1 MRKAA
6 PATDFASSKAP
17 RVAVPGEKGIDS
29 PSKKK
34 KDPVL
39 PGPGAYNAGAS
50 IGANA
55 QKEQDDDVERRKKQ
69 NNFNHYKILQYK
81 MNIEKYNYEEK
92 KQRHV
97 EVKKEYEARV
107 GPGAYINPKTHSEF
121 RAEGKPEYLQ
131 FFGSTEER
139 FRTFMGGVA
148 SSTAT
153 IITGA

>member
-1 MRKAA
+1 V
-6 PATDFASSKAP
+6 D
-17 RVAVPGEKGIDS
+17 E
-29 PSKKK
+29 
-34 KDPVL
+34 
-39 PGPGAYNAGAS
+39 
-50 IGANA
+50 
-55 QKEQDDDVERRKKQ
+55 DVERRKRQ

-107 GPGAYINPKTHSEF
+107 GPGAYINPKMHSEF
-121 RAEGKPEYLQ
+121 RPEGKPEYLQ

-153 IITGA
+153 IITGAQAGD